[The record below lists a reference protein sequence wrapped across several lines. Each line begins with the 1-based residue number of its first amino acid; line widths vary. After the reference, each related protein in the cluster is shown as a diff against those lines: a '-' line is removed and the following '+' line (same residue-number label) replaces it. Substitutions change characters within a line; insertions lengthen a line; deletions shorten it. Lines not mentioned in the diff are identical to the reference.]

1 MSQKDSS
8 SKQKIVPSGKRSR
21 ARMPAIPQNEADA
34 AKGQA
39 AAPAAPANGEGE
51 GEAQDWKSRVIAGY
65 RGKSPK
71 STHTLLAKIGGDKA
85 AVEVGDRHKLKAI
98 DDAMIS
104 FVDRMFDSFQN
115 CAYEINRHAAGSEL
129 ELNWIR
135 PFKQKETVLS
145 GWRNKQQDV
154 IEVLSGRL
162 STRQWTLVVRGTPND
177 GISIHILPVDKL
189 ISFGTNQS
197 DFKVY
202 LTLSPLIEGL
212 GVKWTV
218 DDGQELPIEKY
229 SDIFRELFESLI
241 RHARGK
247 ALVDERFN
255 LKAIGMES
263 RNKEVKVNLD
273 DVQRQYQEAFFE
285 DMRKRAESS
294 RPELLSSP
302 LQKRGLDG
310 RPDPPS
316 RPPQPNPAGQSNA
329 NGPAYNSGQNQAIPD
344 QRMQQPPYVP
354 PPVPP
359 GYMPS
364 PNSWHGQQ
372 MPQAP
377 HMVPPGQPAYPQMNP
392 GYPQPQPGG
401 YPQAPPVP
409 SQNAQQQSMSQ
420 PMQQQGM
427 SQPMQQQ
434 GMSQP
439 MQQQGMSQPMQQQGM
454 SQPMPQQGMSQP
466 MPQQGMSQPMPQQGM
481 SQPMPQQMPYGQQP
495 PMQQPHPPGQPVV
508 PNQNVSFPVALSMLL
523 PTLDREL
530 EVVAKAGMD
539 AFSQRDL
546 VRADAALK
554 FSGRLSEF
562 RALALEILDY
572 YKRK

>member
-1 MSQKDSS
+1 
-8 SKQKIVPSGKRSR
+8 
-21 ARMPAIPQNEADA
+21 MPAVQTDAA

-39 AAPAAPANGEGE
+39 AAPAPGNGDGEGE
-51 GEAQDWKSRVIAGY
+51 SPDWKSRVMAGY
-65 RGKSPK
+65 KGKSPK

-85 AVEVGDRHKLKAI
+85 ALEIGERHKEKAI

-145 GWRNKQQDV
+145 GWRNKQQDM

-202 LTLSPLIEGL
+202 LTLSPLVEGL

-218 DDGQELPIEKY
+218 DDGQEITVEKY

-241 RHARGK
+241 RHARGR

-255 LKAIGMES
+255 LKAIGMEP
-263 RNKEVKVNLD
+263 RTQEVNVNLD

-285 DMRKRAESS
+285 DMRKRAETS

-310 RPDPPS
+310 RPDPLN
-316 RPPQPNPAGQSNA
+316 RPPQPNPASQSNA
-329 NGPAYNSGQNQAIPD
+329 NGAAYNSGQNQAIPD

-377 HMVPPGQPAYPQMNP
+377 QMVPPGQPMYPPQMNP
-392 GYPQPQPGG
+392 SYPPQQAQQGG
-401 YPQAPPVP
+401 YPPAPPMP
-409 SQNAQQQSMSQ
+409 PQNPQQQGMQ
-420 PMQQQGM
+420 PQQGMPPQGMQQQGM
-427 SQPMQQQ
+427 PPQ
-434 GMSQP
+434 GMQP
-439 MQQQGMSQPMQQQGM
+439 QGMQSQGM
-454 SQPMPQQGMSQP
+454 QPQQGVPPQGMQPQHMQPQGMPPQGMQPQGMQSQG
-466 MPQQGMSQPMPQQGM
+466 MQPQQGVPPQGM
-481 SQPMPQQMPYGQQP
+481 QQFPYGQQP
-495 PMQQPHPPGQPVV
+495 QPPGQQPQQAV

>member
-8 SKQKIVPSGKRSR
+8 SKQKIVPSGRRSR
-21 ARMPAIPQNEADA
+21 ARLPAVTAGEDAEKNQAPGNGEA
-34 AKGQA
+34 
-39 AAPAAPANGEGE
+39 EGE
-51 GEAQDWKSRVIAGY
+51 GQDWKSKVMAGY
-65 RGKSPK
+65 KGKSPK
-71 STHTLLAKIGGDKA
+71 STHTLLAKISGDKA
-85 AVEVGDRHKLKAI
+85 AVEVGERHKEKAI

-145 GWRNKQQDV
+145 GWRNKQQDI

-162 STRQWTLVVRGTPND
+162 STRQWTLVVRGTPKD
-177 GISIHILPVDKL
+177 GITIHILPVDKL
-189 ISFGTNQS
+189 ISFGTDQS
-197 DFKVY
+197 EFKVY
-202 LTLSPLIEGL
+202 LTLAPSIEGL
-212 GVKWTV
+212 GVKWNVDEGKELTV
-218 DDGQELPIEKY
+218 DKW
-229 SDIFRELFESLI
+229 SDVYRELFEALI

-247 ALVDERFN
+247 ALVDEKFN
-255 LKAIGMES
+255 LKAVGIEPS
-263 RNKEVKVNLD
+263 KKDIRVNLD

-294 RPELLSSP
+294 TSGLLPSP
-302 LQKRGLDG
+302 QAKRALPPNISTDGL
-310 RPDPPS
+310 S
-316 RPPQPNPAGQSNA
+316 RPPLPQLPPR
-329 NGPAYNSGQNQAIPD
+329 PPTPTFNSGQHQAVPE
-344 QRMQQPPYVP
+344 QRPAQQQPPQQQPPAQQPQPPYTP

-372 MPQAP
+372 MPSAP
-377 HMVPPGQPAYPQMNP
+377 HMVPPGQPKYPQMNP

-401 YPQAPPVP
+401 YPPAPQQPP
-409 SQNAQQQSMSQ
+409 QN
-420 PMQQQGM
+420 MQQPGM
-427 SQPMQQQ
+427 SP
-434 GMSQP
+434 
-439 MQQQGMSQPMQQQGM
+439 
-454 SQPMPQQGMSQP
+454 PMP
-466 MPQQGMSQPMPQQGM
+466 
-481 SQPMPQQMPYGQQP
+481 QMPYGQQP
-495 PMQQPHPPGQPVV
+495 MQQQPPHPQGQQPGANP
-508 PNQNVSFPVALSMLL
+508 NVSFPVALSMLL

-562 RALALEILDY
+562 RTLALEILDY

>member
-8 SKQKIVPSGKRSR
+8 SKQKIVPSGRRSR
-21 ARMPAIPQNEADA
+21 ARMPAVTPADADA

-39 AAPAAPANGEGE
+39 TTAPAGGNGDGE
-51 GEAQDWKSRVIAGY
+51 EIEVQDWKSRVIASY

-71 STHTLLAKIGGDKA
+71 STHTLLAKLSGDKA
-85 AVEVGDRHKLKAI
+85 AVEVGERHKETAI
-98 DDAMIS
+98 QEAMIS

-115 CAYEINRHAAGSEL
+115 CAYEINRHAAGSDL

-135 PFKQKETVLS
+135 PFLQKETIG
-145 GWRNKQQDV
+145 GWRNKQPEV

-162 STRQWTLVVRGTPND
+162 STRLWTMVVRGVKQE
-177 GISIHILPVDKL
+177 ISIHIMPTDRL
-189 ISFGTNQS
+189 ISFGTNPD

-202 LTLSPLIEGL
+202 LKILPLIDGL
-212 GVKWTV
+212 GVKWTI
-218 DDGQELPIEKY
+218 DETELAVEKY
-229 SDIFRELFESLI
+229 SDIYRELFESLI
-241 RHARGK
+241 RYARGK
-247 ALVDERFN
+247 AGVDETFN
-255 LKAIGMES
+255 VKTVGLEPK
-263 RNKEVKVNLD
+263 KEAKVNPD

-285 DMRKRAESS
+285 DMRKRAENSTS
-294 RPELLSSP
+294 ELLAHNPQARRNVRSDGLNRP
-302 LQKRGLDG
+302 QLQGPPFVSGQFQPVR
-310 RPDPPS
+310 DPMQPQMPQQPQTQQQQPQQPQPQQQ
-316 RPPQPNPAGQSNA
+316 PPQ
-329 NGPAYNSGQNQAIPD
+329 
-344 QRMQQPPYVP
+344 QQPPYT

-377 HMVPPGQPAYPQMNP
+377 HMVQPGQPMYPQMPP
-392 GYPQPQPGG
+392 GYPQPRN
-401 YPQAPPVP
+401 PQAPPAP
-409 SQNAQQQSMSQ
+409 PQN
-420 PMQQQGM
+420 MQQPGM
-427 SQPMQQQ
+427 SQPMQQVP
-434 GMSQP
+434 GMPHGQQTP
-439 MQQQGMSQPMQQQGM
+439 MQQAPA
-454 SQPMPQQGMSQP
+454 PAH
-466 MPQQGMSQPMPQQGM
+466 
-481 SQPMPQQMPYGQQP
+481 GQYAAANP
-495 PMQQPHPPGQPVV
+495 
-508 PNQNVSFPVALSMLL
+508 NVSFPVALSMLI

-562 RALALEILDY
+562 RALALELLDY